1 MNLRIQNEEITASAL
16 REGDVMKAISKAVQK
31 RKNEDARRAFVTKIW
46 VLAQKD
52 MYLRMLHFLR
62 FYPNTRFKKRLI
74 DIINEFGKVSWE
86 LKELDKDHVKVSILL
101 KELTESGI
109 DLTDFFDDLL
119 ELEEA
124 QYDIAKMNEYGR
136 RCAKK

>member
-1 MNLRIQNEEITASAL
+1 MNSLSKTIQ
-16 REGDVMKAISKAVQK
+16 Q
-31 RKNEDARRAFVTKIW
+31 RKNQEAKRELVTKIW

-62 FYPNTRFKKRLI
+62 FFPKTRFKKRLLEII
-74 DIINEFGKVSWE
+74 DEFGKVSWKI
-86 LKELDKDHVKVSILL
+86 KELDKDHVKVSLLL
-101 KELTESGI
+101 KELDESGI